1 MAKAELGSD
10 RKADL
15 EQEERK
21 PEGICRWVEEG
32 LDYNHAEEGELR
44 ESLPFCGRVLSGH

>member
-21 PEGICRWVEEG
+21 PEGVCRWVEES
-32 LDYNHAEEGELR
+32 LDYHHAEEGELR
-44 ESLPFCGRVLSGH
+44 GSLPFCGQVLSSH

>member
-10 RKADL
+10 RKADP

-21 PEGICRWVEEG
+21 PEGVCRWVEES
-32 LDYNHAEEGELR
+32 LDCDHAEEGELR
-44 ESLPFCGRVLSGH
+44 DSHPFCGQVLSSH